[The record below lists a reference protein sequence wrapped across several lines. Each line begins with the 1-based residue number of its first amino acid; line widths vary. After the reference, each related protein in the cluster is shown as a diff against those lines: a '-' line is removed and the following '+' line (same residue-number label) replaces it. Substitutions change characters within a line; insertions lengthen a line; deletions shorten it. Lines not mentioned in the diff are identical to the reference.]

1 MVQAMPKESEGV
13 SSDNSE
19 EKKTRLQHVLTDD
32 SLPPLRAALADVA
45 AWRVNAERIAHSQT
59 NGLLSTAQTDR
70 SRDAFLSLLL
80 SGTLHISRLSALV
93 FSLFAALILLKFK
106 EFKVYLVG
114 LVYLVGRVA

>member
-93 FSLFAALILLKFK
+93 FSLFAKILLI
-106 EFKVYLVG
+106 
-114 LVYLVGRVA
+114 

>member
-19 EKKTRLQHVLTDD
+19 EKKTRLQRVFADD